1 MGRVEK
7 RRWMG
12 PGGPRGLQSRCE
24 ARRTS
29 RVRSIRMHLRHGND
43 TAAPL
48 WTRPFL
54 FWCCFT
60 SSAAPSGT
68 SLRRPHRRSLGIVV
82 RFASTPPS
90 EVFTFGQFFPECPS
104 SDVENGKNC
113 SIFSPSSRRM
123 RIPHYFAELWTK
135 RMSRTPQKKR
145 ISLKWQ
151 LTKPQSA
158 TQAAVGNASRSR
170 QCKRQSAMQVA
181 VCNAS
186 CEATVSNA
194 SRSWHCKPQFHHKKQ
209 HAAKDRTQE
218 PSRR

>member
-68 SLRRPHRRSLGIVV
+68 SLRRPHRRSLRVNSAERGIYFWAVLPGIPLF
-82 RFASTPPS
+82 RRRKWEDLLNLQSEQPKNENTASFCGVMDKTNVQNSAEEAYKP
-90 EVFTFGQFFPECPS
+90 EV
-104 SDVENGKNC
+104 
-113 SIFSPSSRRM
+113 
-123 RIPHYFAELWTK
+123 
-135 RMSRTPQKKR
+135 
-145 ISLKWQ
+145 
-151 LTKPQSA
+151 A
-158 TQAAVGNASRSR
+158 TYEAAVGNASRNSS
-170 QCKRQSAMQVA
+170 QEV
-181 VCNAS
+181 
-186 CEATVSNA
+186 T
-194 SRSWHCKPQFHHKKQ
+194 RS
-209 HAAKDRTQE
+209 
-218 PSRR
+218 

>member
-1 MGRVEK
+1 MVRVEK

-48 WTRPFL
+48 WTRPFFVWWL
-54 FWCCFT
+54 FRFV
-60 SSAAPSGT
+60 G
-68 SLRRPHRRSLGIVV
+68 RIVV
-82 RFASTPPS
+82 RFGSTPPS
-90 EVFTFGQFFPECPS
+90 EVFAFGQFFPEYPS
-104 SDVENGKNC
+104 SDVENGKTC

-123 RIPHYFAELWTK
+123 RIPHHFAELWTK

-145 ISLKWQ
+145 ISPKWQ

-158 TQAAVGNASRSR
+158 MQAAVHRK
-170 QCKRQSAMQVA
+170 KRCA
-181 VCNAS
+181 V
-186 CEATVSNA
+186 
-194 SRSWHCKPQFHHKKQ
+194 
-209 HAAKDRTQE
+209 KDRAQE
-218 PSRR
+218 PSRSKSLCVSCASQF

>member
-1 MGRVEK
+1 MVRVEK

-68 SLRRPHRRSLGIVV
+68 SLRRPHRRPLLIIVSVVFVSHRWPHCRSLGIVV

-90 EVFTFGQFFPECPS
+90 EVFAFGQFFPECPS

-135 RMSRTPQKKR
+135 RMSRTP
-145 ISLKWQ
+145 
-151 LTKPQSA
+151 
-158 TQAAVGNASRSR
+158 
-170 QCKRQSAMQVA
+170 
-181 VCNAS
+181 
-186 CEATVSNA
+186 
-194 SRSWHCKPQFHHKKQ
+194 
-209 HAAKDRTQE
+209 
-218 PSRR
+218 

>member
-1 MGRVEK
+1 MVRVEK

-68 SLRRPHRRSLGIVV
+68 SLRRPHRRSLRVSSAERGIYFWAVLPGIPLLD
-82 RFASTPPS
+82 AK
-90 EVFTFGQFFPECPS
+90 
-104 SDVENGKNC
+104 NGKNS
-113 SIFSPSSRRM
+113 SIFNLSSRRM
-123 RIPHYFAELWTK
+123 GIPHQIAELWTK
-135 RMSRTPQKKR
+135 RMSRTPQKKPHK
-145 ISLKWQ
+145 SGVA
-151 LTKPQSA
+151 THEPQFA
-158 TQAAVGNASRSR
+158 AQAAVGNASRSWQR
-170 QCKRQSAMQVA
+170 KL
-181 VCNAS
+181 
-186 CEATVSNA
+186 
-194 SRSWHCKPQFHHKKQ
+194 QFPS
-209 HAAKDRTQE
+209 QE
-218 PSRR
+218 PSRS